1 MTWLRDLEEN
11 GVLSLQTPHL
21 RFPGPKEA
29 NNSLRSERGRGL
41 HRCAQK
47 GTSTWLTHSHC
58 HRQTAVPHSCKKP
71 PLPLTPHTP
80 CSSITG
86 ILQSHTKP
94 QSQHNHTQGRHG
106 HTQSPRSYTHMHV
119 HACTTHTQLQRVTE
133 TENRATSQVPSHIR
147 AQESLRGD
155 LKASNI
161 PTVTERATQ

>member
-29 NNSLRSERGRGL
+29 NSSLRSERGRGL

-58 HRQTAVPHSCKKP
+58 HRQTAVPHSCKKS

-94 QSQHNHTQGRHG
+94 QSLSTVTHKDATATHKVPEVTHTRACMHAQHTRSCRGSQKRK
-106 HTQSPRSYTHMHV
+106 TMQSPRYI
-119 HACTTHTQLQRVTE
+119 HTYGHEKVSEE
-133 TENRATSQVPSHIR
+133 T
-147 AQESLRGD
+147 
-155 LKASNI
+155 
-161 PTVTERATQ
+161 